1 MKKKK
6 SSILPIKWSI
16 FKGLTSRLSLHF
28 PFLLAASLP
37 SVLIVLTV
45 LCYILSLSHL
55 TFILRPLLSS
65 ASLIIC
71 VEIHKTILTAHSS
84 MYMLTCLFQGR
95 QGFAH
100 DAQITYDSFSLS
112 DIQSHNPGICFT
124 SVHNMTGRITSSNA
138 YPVKAHEQ
146 LRKNM
151 QVDKGHIN
159 CVM

>member
-1 MKKKK
+1 
-6 SSILPIKWSI
+6 
-16 FKGLTSRLSLHF
+16 
-28 PFLLAASLP
+28 
-37 SVLIVLTV
+37 
-45 LCYILSLSHL
+45 
-55 TFILRPLLSS
+55 
-65 ASLIIC
+65 
-71 VEIHKTILTAHSS
+71 

-124 SVHNMTGRITSSNA
+124 SVHNMTGGVTSSIA
-138 YPVKAHEQ
+138 YPVKAREQ